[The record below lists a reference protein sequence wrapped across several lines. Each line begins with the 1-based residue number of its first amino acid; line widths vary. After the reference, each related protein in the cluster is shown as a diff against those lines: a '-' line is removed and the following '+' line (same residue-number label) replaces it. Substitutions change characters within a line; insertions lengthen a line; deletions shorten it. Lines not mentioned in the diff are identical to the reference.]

1 MYMDIVFMV
10 GLALLWGVTALLVMG
25 FELLDQP
32 TKGQP

>member
-1 MYMDIVFMV
+1 MDIVFVV
-10 GLALLWGVTALLVMG
+10 GIAMLWGTTSLLVKG